1 MAALQNLIQ
10 GFAFS
15 FDLNC
20 YLMAALGTLLGI
32 IIGALPGLT
41 ATTGVTASMIRSL
54 IVLMS
59 YPPVVTRLHQS
70 STNSRLSPYAL
81 MYSIW

>member
-32 IIGALPGLT
+32 VIGALPGLT
-41 ATTGVTASMIRSL
+41 ATTGVTIFLPMTFYMEP
-54 IVLMS
+54 V
-59 YPPVVTRLHQS
+59 PPLVSCWV
-70 STNSRLSPYAL
+70 STAAELTAAPSPP
-81 MYSIW
+81 S